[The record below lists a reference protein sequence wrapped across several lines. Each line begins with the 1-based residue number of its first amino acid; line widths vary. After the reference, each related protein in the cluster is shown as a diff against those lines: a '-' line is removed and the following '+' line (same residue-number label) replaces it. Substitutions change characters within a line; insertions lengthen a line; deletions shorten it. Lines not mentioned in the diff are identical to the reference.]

1 MLVTPPC
8 YSIYYKQQEK
18 GKTMKK
24 RYTIF
29 GPMPFGVPCPPLTL
43 RQRLAF
49 LWCDIRI
56 WTDERLHDGQ
66 PTTWRVIRGR

>member
-1 MLVTPPC
+1 
-8 YSIYYKQQEK
+8 
-18 GKTMKK
+18 MKK